1 MAKIVPIE
9 IIASM
14 SGKVCNHSDMYFST
28 NKQTGKVHTGKIC
41 NPSTAEPTA
50 KQLAVRQKFAERRQ
64 VTSVWME
71 ANKPT
76 DVRPK
81 GTDLY
86 QKALASYKSQHEIGS
101 FFGYIASLVK
111 DGKVTFGGKSYVD
124 PNANANTSGSGNGN
138 TGGSGSGSGGTTPG
152 GGTSGGGESDDSGDI
167 S

>member
-76 DVRPK
+76 DTRPK

-86 QKALASYKSQHEIGS
+86 QQALAAYKSQHEIGS

-124 PNANANTSGSGNGN
+124 PNANANTSGSGSGN
-138 TGGSGSGSGGTTPG
+138 TGGSGSGNTGGSGNGSGGGTTPG
-152 GGTSGGGESDDSGDI
+152 DDSGDI
-167 S
+167 A